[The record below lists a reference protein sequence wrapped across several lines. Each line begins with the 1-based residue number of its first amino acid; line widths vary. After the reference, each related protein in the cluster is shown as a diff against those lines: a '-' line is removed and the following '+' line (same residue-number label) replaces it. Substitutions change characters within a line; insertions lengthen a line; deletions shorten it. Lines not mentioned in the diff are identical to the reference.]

1 MKLFSKPQTQIRG
14 QDVSKSHFRTTAGNH
29 SLEGSNLTHL
39 PKRNMLSEP
48 SSPHFTYLP
57 TPTSS
62 QDAKED
68 LGFLVATAT
77 NGVYASYYKS
87 LSLTDISFP

>member
-1 MKLFSKPQTQIRG
+1 MNLFSKPQTQIRG

-48 SSPHFTYLP
+48 SSPHFTFTNLLP
-57 TPTSS
+57 LPARTP
-62 QDAKED
+62 K
-68 LGFLVATAT
+68 
-77 NGVYASYYKS
+77 KS
-87 LSLTDISFP
+87 HTFP